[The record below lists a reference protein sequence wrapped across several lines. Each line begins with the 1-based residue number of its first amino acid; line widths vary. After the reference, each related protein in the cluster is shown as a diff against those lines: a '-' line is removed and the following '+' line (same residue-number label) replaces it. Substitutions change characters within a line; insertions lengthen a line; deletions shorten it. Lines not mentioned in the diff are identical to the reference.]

1 MDLDGSLQIEWDE
14 WRQFHLLNPHAHN
27 IKDILKFWK
36 HATVSVLL
44 AQNLFL
50 KSSYKNKIE
59 NECKTPCGCLIHFL
73 SKIFFMIKL
82 AEGFFI
88 FM

>member
-36 HATVSVLL
+36 HATVSLRSQGNR
-44 AQNLFL
+44 ANL
-50 KSSYKNKIE
+50 
-59 NECKTPCGCLIHFL
+59 
-73 SKIFFMIKL
+73 
-82 AEGFFI
+82 
-88 FM
+88 

>member
-36 HATVSVLL
+36 HATVRVLL

-50 KSSYKNKIE
+50 KSSYKNK
-59 NECKTPCGCLIHFL
+59 KALIPLYHKKCF
-73 SKIFFMIKL
+73 
-82 AEGFFI
+82 
-88 FM
+88 

>member
-36 HATVSVLL
+36 HATVSVL
-44 AQNLFL
+44 
-50 KSSYKNKIE
+50 SSCSESILE
-59 NECKTPCGCLIHFL
+59 VVL
-73 SKIFFMIKL
+73 
-82 AEGFFI
+82 
-88 FM
+88 

>member
-1 MDLDGSLQIEWDE
+1 MKIADQKMQGFLRTEVKMKKDFFIRRMDLDGSLQIEWDE

-44 AQNLFL
+44 LQNLFL
-50 KSSYKNKIE
+50 KYLRSSLK
-59 NECKTPCGCLIHFL
+59 
-73 SKIFFMIKL
+73 
-82 AEGFFI
+82 
-88 FM
+88 